1 MDLVPTASDEL
12 HSEKLD
18 DRRRVGFWTRAWQ
31 LITRHRRVLIAL
43 EIVAVVVVLAS
54 FGFAVRNDLGD
65 SWAQLENAN
74 LAYVAAAFAAVA
86 AYYLVFI
93 VGWIRIL
100 GAWGIDVQYPTALR
114 AEMISM
120 LAKYVPGGVWMPAAR
135 TVALRRTAGVT
146 NTPVVLASILVEA
159 ALSALSGIVVFV
171 VSLHWVPGVD
181 APLSG
186 LVALAVFCA
195 LILHPRIFRHVTTR
209 LPSRWGLG
217 DIQPLPFGTTLA
229 LLAYYCA
236 TWVVGGISLFF
247 FLRSLGSDV
256 SWTMIPY
263 LGGTAAVAAIIA
275 TVAAFVPSGLGFRE
289 ASMYALLLALAPAG
303 PALGATLLS
312 RLAITVVEVVL
323 FAIGALPIYG
333 RRDRAAASS
342 RS

>member
-1 MDLVPTASDEL
+1 
-12 HSEKLD
+12 
-18 DRRRVGFWTRAWQ
+18 
-31 LITRHRRVLIAL
+31 
-43 EIVAVVVVLAS
+43 
-54 FGFAVRNDLGD
+54 
-65 SWAQLENAN
+65 
-74 LAYVAAAFAAVA
+74 
-86 AYYLVFI
+86 
-93 VGWIRIL
+93 
-100 GAWGIDVQYPTALR
+100 
-114 AEMISM
+114 
-120 LAKYVPGGVWMPAAR
+120 MPAAR

-217 DIQPLPFGTTLA
+217 DIRPLPFGTTLA